1 MHQALYRKY
10 RPKTFDD
17 VCGEDHV
24 ASVLRYQTE
33 NGKVSHAYLFCGPR
47 GTGKTSCAK
56 ILAKAVNCEHPDHG
70 NPCGVCDAC
79 RSIDNGSATDVLE
92 MDAASNNG
100 VEYIRDIRDEVS
112 YVPSLLRRKVYIID
126 EVHMLSQSAFNAL
139 LKTLEEPPAH
149 VLFILA
155 TTELHKLPATIISRC
170 QRFDFRRIGIDAI
183 AARLLY
189 IAGEEQIPLERE
201 AATILAKQ
209 SQGGMR
215 DAISLFELC
224 AGGGQNVTA
233 DRVRDV
239 LGLTGIEQVYKT
251 AVAVSRGDVA
261 GLFGILD
268 GVSNSAKDMAVY
280 WQELTAFWRDML
292 VEKHLGERAADYL
305 DMTEPEMR
313 VLHDAARRFSVP
325 TLNVHFAL
333 LDEALQTMNRMPQTK
348 RLTAEVTLVRMSDPK
363 MCETP
368 DGLLVRISTLEEK
381 VAMLEAS
388 GVRGV
393 AQPNM
398 PEPVV
403 QERYVSEPVVQEPV
417 VPEPVV
423 PEIDLPQVEKPRETE
438 TMVDVGER
446 VVAAPTAVA
455 GERRPIPDVSE
466 VAERL
471 QSEPIVA
478 AFFRETDS
486 FLSPD
491 GRTVIVRAGS
501 ELAMRML
508 SDEKAKAVL
517 QNAFC
522 LSGLCQPGTSVVI
535 EQGEVQ
541 KKGKPLDELSEI

>member
-261 GLFGILD
+261 GLFGILE
-268 GVSNSAKDMAVY
+268 GVANSAKDMAVY

-313 VLHDAARRFSVP
+313 VLHDATRRFSVP
-325 TLNVHFAL
+325 TLNVHFVL

-348 RLTAEVTLVRMSDPK
+348 RLTAEVTLIRMSDPK

-368 DGLLVRISTLEEK
+368 DGLLARISALEEK
-381 VAMLEAS
+381 VAMLEADGVRTG

-393 AQPNM
+393 A
-398 PEPVV
+398 EPVV
-403 QERYVSEPVVQEPV
+403 SESDL
-417 VPEPVV
+417 PET
-423 PEIDLPQVEKPRETE
+423 DLPQVEKNRETE

-446 VVAAPTAVA
+446 VAIAPTAVA
-455 GERRPIPDVSE
+455 GDRRPIPDVSE

-471 QSEPIVA
+471 QAEPIVA

-491 GRTVIVRAGS
+491 GCTVIVRAGS
-501 ELAMRML
+501 EIAMRML
-508 SDEKAKAVL
+508 SEEKAKAAL
-517 QNAFC
+517 QSAFC
-522 LSGLCQPGTSVVI
+522 LSGLCVPGTSIVI

-541 KKGKPLDELSEI
+541 KKVNPLDELDEI

>member
-10 RPKTFDD
+10 RPQTFDD

-24 ASVLRYQTE
+24 ASVLRYQVE

-79 RSIDNGSATDVLE
+79 RSIDSGSATDVLE

-112 YVPSLLRRKVYIID
+112 YAPAMLRRKVYIID

-139 LKTLEEPPAH
+139 LKTLEEPPEH

-183 AARLLY
+183 ASRLLY
-189 IAGEEQIPLERE
+189 IAGKEQIPLEPD

-224 AGGGQNVTA
+224 AGGGQDVTA

-268 GVSNSAKDMAVY
+268 GVANSAKDMAVY

-292 VEKHLGERAADYL
+292 VEKHLAERAADYL

-325 TLNVHFAL
+325 MLNVHFAL

-348 RLTAEVTLVRMSDPK
+348 RLTAEVTLIRMSDPK
-363 MCETP
+363 MCETT
-368 DGLLVRISTLEEK
+368 DGLFARIAALEEK
-381 VAMLEAS
+381 VAILEAD
-388 GVRGV
+388 GVRTGGARAEV
-393 AQPNM
+393 VSQPCL
-398 PEPVV
+398 
-403 QERYVSEPVVQEPV
+403 SEPE
-417 VPEPVV
+417 
-423 PEIDLPQVEKPRETE
+423 LPQEKPQVTE
-438 TMVDVGER
+438 TIEKD
-446 VVAAPTAVA
+446 AAPNPTAVA
-455 GERRPIPDVSE
+455 GDRRPIPDVSE

-471 QSEPIVA
+471 HTADPIVA
-478 AFFRETDS
+478 AFFRDTDS
-486 FLSPD
+486 FLSMD
-491 GRTVIVRAGS
+491 GRTVTVRVGS
-501 ELAMRML
+501 AIAMRML
-508 SDEKAKAVL
+508 SEEKAKTAL
-517 QNAFC
+517 QSAFC
-522 LSGLCQPGTSVVI
+522 LSGICQPGASIVI

-541 KKGKPLDELSEI
+541 KKGKPLDELSEL